1 MSAPRPRKRLL
12 VVNHATTLGGA
23 SLSLEHILKSIDTS
37 VFDISIYCRSD
48 RPDFALHLE
57 SLGFDVIFG
66 GSGPTPFAHFSG
78 AEFPAVSLSAF
89 ANVARILRDCMNISR
104 VLSKR
109 YDLVIVNSMTLFW
122 VGRLARR
129 HGSRTAMF
137 HRETFI
143 RGRFGLR
150 TRLIKHEIL
159 HGFDGVAYIS
169 EYERIAAGDFRASS
183 SVISDKVDPSAYADI
198 DRRQARRAL
207 GIPDG
212 YYVLYLGGAS
222 RLKGPDTILRA
233 LELIDQKA
241 SLIFLGAES
250 AQDMSREGSD
260 RGSRLRFN
268 ADEYGMLLRRLA
280 KSEKLQERVLF
291 RAASADVNLYYLAS
305 DLVVFPSSRPHQ
317 ARPIYEAG
325 VAQRLLVLSDF
336 PNTKEF
342 ARDGVNCVEFPP
354 GDAAAL
360 ARRVND
366 AVRHPG
372 RVHELIRENRR
383 LTLLN
388 HNIANLRGEVE
399 HFLRGVL

>member
-1 MSAPRPRKRLL
+1 MSVPRPRKRLL
-12 VVNHATTLGGA
+12 VLNHATTLGGA

-37 VFDISIYCRSD
+37 EFDISVYCRSD
-48 RPDFALHLE
+48 RQDFALHLE
-57 SLGFDVIFG
+57 SLGFNVIYG

-78 AEFPAVSLSAF
+78 AEFPAFSVSAI
-89 ANVARILRDCMNISR
+89 ANVARILRDCVGISR

-109 YDLVIVNSMTLFW
+109 FDLVIVNSMTLFW
-122 VGRLARR
+122 VGRLARSY
-129 HGSRTAMF
+129 GSRTAMF

-150 TRLIKHEIL
+150 TGLIRHELL

-169 EYERIAAGDFRASS
+169 EFDRSAAGDFRAAST
-183 SVISDKVDPSAYADI
+183 VISDKVDPSAYADI
-198 DRRQARRAL
+198 GRRQARRHL

-212 YYVLYLGGAS
+212 YYVLHLGGAS

-233 LELIDQKA
+233 LELIDQEV

-250 AQDMSREGSD
+250 SQDMSREGSY
-260 RGSRLRFN
+260 RGSRLRSH
-268 ADEYGMLLRRLA
+268 ADDYGKLLQRLA
-280 KSEKLQERVLF
+280 NSATLKERVLF
-291 RAASADVNLYYLAS
+291 RAASSDVNLYYLAS
-305 DLVVFPSSRPHQ
+305 DLVVFPSSSPHQ

-325 VAQRLLVLSDF
+325 AARRLILLSDF

-354 GDAAAL
+354 GDASAL
-360 ARRVND
+360 ARRVNE
-366 AVRHPG
+366 AVRDPRMMQG
-372 RVHELIRENRR
+372 LIQENLR

-388 HNIANLRGEVE
+388 HDVAKLSGEVDR
-399 HFLRGVL
+399 FLRGVS